1 MRPATKAM
9 LFFALSA
16 LAAIALMFC
25 VVSVRSMYDV
35 TPNTWGPPGVAF
47 AEWHDAWRARRNLYL
62 WLTVVSFFASVVF
75 ALGGLRPLSRRTAP
89 QIVGSGAGTL
99 NHCIIASSQ
108 LINERHS

>member
-1 MRPATKAM
+1 M

-16 LAAIALMFC
+16 LAVIALMFC

-62 WLTVVSFFASVVF
+62 WLTVVSLFASVVF
-75 ALGGLRPLSRRTAP
+75 ALGRAVSTFTPHSPPNRWIGTRVDCGRMNDESDLPIHHFRF
-89 QIVGSGAGTL
+89 IVV
-99 NHCIIASSQ
+99 
-108 LINERHS
+108 

>member
-16 LAAIALMFC
+16 VAVIALMFC

-47 AEWHDAWRARRNLYL
+47 AEWHDAWRARRNFYL
-62 WLTVVSFFASVVF
+62 WLTVILLFASVVF
-75 ALGGLRPLSRRTAP
+75 ALGGVRPLSRRTAR
-89 QIVGSGAGTL
+89 QIVES
-99 NHCIIASSQ
+99 
-108 LINERHS
+108 ERG